1 MELQG
6 CRVTSW
12 RRVLAERAHI
22 DKAKRLARQEEH
34 PRNRSEPG
42 NREEKQGTTA
52 PHGHL
57 YEIKGGID
65 SNQKTLS

>member
-12 RRVLAERAHI
+12 RRLLAERAHI

-34 PRNRSEPG
+34 PRNRIEPG

-52 PHGHL
+52 PQ
-57 YEIKGGID
+57 KPCWAFVR
-65 SNQKTLS
+65 NQRKNRQ